1 MIALTLGNAAWAGRG
16 GAMFA
21 NSEYGGG
28 VGLRGCTISGHVD
41 TEFDNN
47 AEGVLVTVTDSDST
61 FVGSDTTDLEGDYDI
76 SFACPDEAGEL
87 YTILAE
93 KQPGGLPPRLLA
105 DRVFT
110 SLEDAEWHAF
120 RIRWEAVTGR
130 PLSALDR
137 A

>member
-1 MIALTLGNAAWAGRG
+1 MDALDLPCLADPPLRARVQEDQR
-16 GAMFA
+16 

-93 KQPGGLPPRLLA
+93 KQPGHPTFNATETTTLPTVDTVP
-105 DRVFT
+105 DPDV
-110 SLEDAEWHAF
+110 
-120 RIRWEAVTGR
+120 
-130 PLSALDR
+130 
-137 A
+137 